1 MFKKNFECTCTYFVF
16 YYFTLCVSDE
26 VKHSLLHL
34 LRNTSA
40 LEQKWLIRMIL
51 KDMKLGLSENSI
63 LNAFHPDARDLYDVT
78 NSLEKVY
85 FLLNKSIIFC

>member
-1 MFKKNFECTCTYFVF
+1 MFYA
-16 YYFTLCVSDE
+16 SDE

-63 LNAFHPDARDLYDVT
+63 LYAFHPDARDLYDVT
-78 NSLEKVY
+78 NSLEKVC
-85 FLLNKSIIFC
+85 FLFIKFIIDFRLPSIAFSW